1 MKILMIVPAYNEE
14 KNLPRVIRDLR
25 EHIPYADIAVVNDG
39 SRDATAS
46 IASGLGVKV
55 LSLPFN
61 LGIGGAMQTGY
72 KYAMQHNY
80 DIAIQFDGDG
90 QHMAG
95 EIEKLLQPIQE
106 RAADFIVGSR
116 FIDPGKYK
124 PSLFRKMGISVFS
137 AAVSLILGIRVTDTT
152 SGFRAANR
160 RVIEFFS
167 NHYPDDYP
175 EAESI
180 VLLHKAGLSV
190 AEVPVRMQQRIGGR
204 SSINAVRSVYY
215 MVKVFMAILID
226 LFKKMR

>member
-39 SRDATAS
+39 SGDATAS

-95 EIEKLLQPIQE
+95 
-106 RAADFIVGSR
+106 
-116 FIDPGKYK
+116 
-124 PSLFRKMGISVFS
+124 
-137 AAVSLILGIRVTDTT
+137 
-152 SGFRAANR
+152 
-160 RVIEFFS
+160 
-167 NHYPDDYP
+167 
-175 EAESI
+175 
-180 VLLHKAGLSV
+180 
-190 AEVPVRMQQRIGGR
+190 
-204 SSINAVRSVYY
+204 
-215 MVKVFMAILID
+215 
-226 LFKKMR
+226 

>member
-39 SRDATAS
+39 SGDATAS
-46 IASGLGVKV
+46 ISSGLGVKV

-95 EIEKLLQPIQE
+95 EIGKLLQPIQE

-124 PSLFRKMGISVFS
+124 PSLFRKMG
-137 AAVSLILGIRVTDTT
+137 
-152 SGFRAANR
+152 
-160 RVIEFFS
+160 
-167 NHYPDDYP
+167 
-175 EAESI
+175 
-180 VLLHKAGLSV
+180 
-190 AEVPVRMQQRIGGR
+190 
-204 SSINAVRSVYY
+204 
-215 MVKVFMAILID
+215 
-226 LFKKMR
+226 